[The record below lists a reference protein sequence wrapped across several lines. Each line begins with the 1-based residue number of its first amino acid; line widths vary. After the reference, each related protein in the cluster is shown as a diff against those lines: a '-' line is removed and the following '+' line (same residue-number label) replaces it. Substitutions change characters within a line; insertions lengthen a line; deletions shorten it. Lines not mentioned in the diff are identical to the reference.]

1 MIQTLKTIR
10 LVVALLALSVSFVS
24 ASEPQAE
31 KASEAAIAV
40 RGLHDSVSLAIQ
52 NNPELAAAKAEY
64 KARHRS
70 QFISFSTM
78 LPQVTAYATGYYH
91 KTGEDDPGET
101 WNENEDDAYGLRVTY
116 DVFTSGKNLNAFRSA
131 RADVRA
137 QRYSRQSTE
146 QNVLLEAITAH
157 LDVLRDQNVLA
168 VNEKNL
174 EVLQKQLEAVRDRF
188 EVGVVTRTDVAQS
201 EARFAGARSQLI
213 AAQTDLRAS
222 YAGYLRVVGVEAE
235 NLIND
240 GVIPQLPDSVEDA
253 ISIARS
259 ESPILNAA
267 REGAR
272 GAQLTA
278 YSEIGSALPQVS
290 VVGTY
295 ARYDNK
301 TPVPGLQRE
310 EGVAYDVSATVTV
323 PIFTGGRN
331 IAKVSAARYAA
342 DALAQSVH
350 ATSSSVDEN
359 VVVAWHSYLSASAV
373 IAARQEQI
381 KAFEIALE
389 GVRQE
394 NSLGTRTTLDVLDA
408 EQDLLDARVNLITAE
423 RNQFVAAYGLL
434 ASIGRLQASFVPAG
448 NIVD

>member
-1 MIQTLKTIR
+1 MIQKLKTTS
-10 LVVALLALSVSFVS
+10 LVGAFLALSCTFASATEADTAKVSDTV
-24 ASEPQAE
+24 
-31 KASEAAIAV
+31 IAQ
-40 RGLHDSVSLAIQ
+40 RGLHDSVSLAVE

-78 LPQVTAYATGYYH
+78 LPQVSAYATGYYH
-91 KTGEDDPGET
+91 KTGEDDPGEN

-131 RADVRA
+131 RAGVRA
-137 QRYSRQSTE
+137 QRYSKQSTE

-157 LDVLRDQNVLA
+157 LDVLRDEGVLA

-188 EVGVVTRTDVAQS
+188 VGVVTRTDVAQS

-222 YAGYLRVVGVEAE
+222 YASYLRVVGVEAE
-235 NLIND
+235 NLVND
-240 GVIPQLPDSVEDA
+240 GVLPQLPETVEDA
-253 ISIARS
+253 VSIARS

-350 ATSSSVDEN
+350 ATSSSVDEK
-359 VVVAWHSYLSASAV
+359 VVVAWHTYLSASAV

-408 EQDLLDARVNLITAE
+408 EQDLLDARVNLISAE

-434 ASIGRLQASFVPAG
+434 VSIGRLQASFVPLGIA
-448 NIVD
+448 VD

>member
-1 MIQTLKTIR
+1 MPLKPMRKIPQR
-10 LVVALLALSVSFVS
+10 AEYKIASLV
-24 ASEPQAE
+24 
-31 KASEAAIAV
+31 IM
-40 RGLHDSVSLAIQ
+40 

-64 KARHRS
+64 KARHRG

-78 LPQVTAYATGYYH
+78 LPQVTAYATGNYH
-91 KTGEDDPGET
+91 KTGEDDPNEI
-101 WNENEDDAYGLRVTY
+101 WDENEDDSYGLRVTY

-137 QRYSRQSTE
+137 QRYSKLSTE
-146 QNVLLEAITAH
+146 QNVLLSAITAH
-157 LDVLRDQNVLA
+157 LDVLRDEGVLS

-174 EVLQKQLEAVRDRF
+174 QVLQKQLEAVRDRF

-213 AAQTDLRAS
+213 GAQTALRAS
-222 YAGYLRVVGVEAE
+222 YASYLRVVGVEAE
-235 NLIND
+235 NLVND
-240 GVIPQLPDSVEDA
+240 GLLPELPETIEDA
-253 ISIARS
+253 VSIARS

-295 ARYDNK
+295 ARYDNL
-301 TPVPGLQRE
+301 TPVPGLRRE
-310 EGVAYDVSATVTV
+310 EGVSYDVSATVTV

-350 ATSSSVDEN
+350 ATASSVDEQ
-359 VVVAWHSYLSASAV
+359 VVVAWHNYLSASAV

-381 KAFEIALE
+381 NASEIALE

-423 RNQFVAAYGLL
+423 RNQYVAAYALL
-434 ASIGRLQASFVPAG
+434 ARIGRLQASFAHLD
-448 NIVD
+448 IKVD

>member
-1 MIQTLKTIR
+1 
-10 LVVALLALSVSFVS
+10 
-24 ASEPQAE
+24 
-31 KASEAAIAV
+31 
-40 RGLHDSVSLAIQ
+40 
-52 NNPELAAAKAEY
+52 
-64 KARHRS
+64 
-70 QFISFSTM
+70 
-78 LPQVTAYATGYYH
+78 
-91 KTGEDDPGET
+91 
-101 WNENEDDAYGLRVTY
+101 
-116 DVFTSGKNLNAFRSA
+116 
-131 RADVRA
+131 
-137 QRYSRQSTE
+137 
-146 QNVLLEAITAH
+146 
-157 LDVLRDQNVLA
+157 VLRDQNVLA